1 MKVILTQDVPS
12 QGKKGTIKNV
22 SDGYATNFL
31 FPKGLAVP
39 ATDKAINELK
49 QAEAAQKKK
58 LENEIAAA
66 KALAAQLSSV
76 TLVISLSAGA
86 DERPY
91 GSVTSKEIAETLE
104 ASYGIALDKRKIDL
118 ERPIKSFGDAEVTV
132 KLGHSVNAKLK
143 ISIRKK

>member
-91 GSVTSKEIAETLE
+91 VQAW
-104 ASYGIALDKRKIDL
+104 
-118 ERPIKSFGDAEVTV
+118 
-132 KLGHSVNAKLK
+132 
-143 ISIRKK
+143 